1 MLDSETEPCLL
12 MMDNVLED
20 VTMPDSHSHNLV
32 STSSQ
37 LILSQIETP
46 SDLIKDDDSFNNLS
60 QAIVNRQ
67 QIEFETSIMSRSNPM
82 IESHMLTEHS
92 NSVSDDVSGHE
103 SIAEMPSMMG
113 EYCTAQ
119 TLVDQVIDVDNLV
132 TKLLKVLRIIQMDND
147 NCLLELINDKY
158 VYIFLNDKVITLIKK
173 SIYIAGINWL
183 FQQMKVP
190 IS

>member
-103 SIAEMPSMMG
+103 SIAEMPSIMG

-158 VYIFLNDKVITLIKK
+158 VYIFLKDRVITLI
-173 SIYIAGINWL
+173 
-183 FQQMKVP
+183 
-190 IS
+190 